1 MCNIDCVN
9 GRSSTS
15 VEDGKAMEI
24 THKTKGPVGR
34 GVGLYKRAAT
44 DGLREFDPENFDD
57 EVRR

>member
-1 MCNIDCVN
+1 MN